1 MAAVEKDLYLKI
13 GRPTNSCVACGAE
26 IAHAGK
32 HPSILRKAAENA
44 EALDGSKDADDLG
57 PRREDYCS
65 KCWQDL
71 SERDFVGY
79 WLAKR
84 EPPKVRKIESKK
96 ERNAGLLAWFEH
108 LQSQERDEETRQSLF
123 FLAHLLMKYGVFK
136 WQRTETAEDDSELIF
151 FKATGSEDEVSVA
164 TVELSDERS
173 VEIKRELDAFLL
185 QYANLQTEPDPGKD
199 EVPAAA
205 EPESETDS

>member
-1 MAAVEKDLYLKI
+1 MAVVEKDLYLKI

-32 HPSILRKAAENA
+32 HPSVLRQRSETPENL
-44 EALDGSKDADDLG
+44 EGDSADDLG
-57 PRREDYCS
+57 PRREDYCAA
-65 KCWQDL
+65 CWQEL
-71 SERDFVGY
+71 SEKDFVGF

-108 LQSQERDEETRQSLF
+108 LQLQNPDDEIRQSLF

-136 WQRTETAEDDSELIF
+136 WQRTETADDGSEVIY
-151 FKATGSEDEVSVA
+151 FKPTGSDDEVSVVA
-164 TVELSDERS
+164 MEFSDERS

-185 QYANLQTEPDPGKD
+185 QYANSQPEANTANDD
-199 EVPAAA
+199 AASPAGSEA
-205 EPESETDS
+205 EPES